1 MKRGLWLI
9 LLCAIAFSSLLVFQL
24 ARNKSFADGF
34 EDKKI
39 GAEFRTLVIIA
50 LPLVFMGIAFHVS
63 ESSGI
68 GIIFTMLLIFALPI
82 VGWVGLAYNACKRQE
97 GRARDQQREFI
108 KRVAN
113 DSVIEP
119 VYEGGNC
126 SAIIIT
132 LSINAAEVIEK
143 LSDKQSIASLLEEI
157 ESRIEGGAV
166 KDLRHNLLPE
176 AFPGEFHKPLN
187 LFVKR
192 ILVSQ
197 DERPLLDWPS
207 PKKDSPSNATLPG
220 SQLKKEVSEMN
231 ISELNSF
238 LDAKLE
244 SKKNCSW
251 KKHTDKPGNKKP
263 LPNLFDE

>member
-1 MKRGLWLI
+1 
-9 LLCAIAFSSLLVFQL
+9 
-24 ARNKSFADGF
+24 
-34 EDKKI
+34 
-39 GAEFRTLVIIA
+39 
-50 LPLVFMGIAFHVS
+50 
-63 ESSGI
+63 
-68 GIIFTMLLIFALPI
+68 
-82 VGWVGLAYNACKRQE
+82 
-97 GRARDQQREFI
+97 
-108 KRVAN
+108 
-113 DSVIEP
+113 
-119 VYEGGNC
+119 
-126 SAIIIT
+126 
-132 LSINAAEVIEK
+132 
-143 LSDKQSIASLLEEI
+143 
-157 ESRIEGGAV
+157 
-166 KDLRHNLLPE
+166 LPE